1 MAPRSQKTMGTGG
14 CNSCAAGGVGLSVTG
29 GARLEL
35 AFCNLA
41 SWRVRAFVF
50 CGAAFCALPSP
61 PQVGPWRARGG
72 DRYGCKATGGERGG
86 STVAAGRAREEEEF
100 GGSLEWAIWG
110 WPFALSPPVTKR

>member
-1 MAPRSQKTMGTGG
+1 MGTGG
-14 CNSCAAGGVGLSVTG
+14 CSSCAAGGVGLSLTG
-29 GARLEL
+29 GARLGL

-61 PQVGPWRARGG
+61 PQVGPWKARGG
-72 DRYGCKATGGERGG
+72 DRYGCKATGEERGG
-86 STVAAGRAREEEEF
+86 SAVAAGRAREEEEF

-110 WPFALSPPVTKR
+110 WPFELSPPVTKKR